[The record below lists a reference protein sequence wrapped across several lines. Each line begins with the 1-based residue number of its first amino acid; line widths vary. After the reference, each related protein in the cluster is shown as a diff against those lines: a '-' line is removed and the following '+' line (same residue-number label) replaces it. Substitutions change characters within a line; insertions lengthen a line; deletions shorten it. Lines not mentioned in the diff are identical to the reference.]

1 MVPGVAATVAQ
12 GYKLE
17 AVDFMI
23 SRLDR
28 YTSSMIWIEMEYD
41 CEKLDGDGEAL
52 EQCSVKLLQEG
63 ICVAPGSLRGDRL

>member
-23 SRLDR
+23 SRSDR
-28 YTSSMIWIEMEYD
+28 YTSNMIWIEMEYD
-41 CEKLDGDGEAL
+41 YEKLDGDGEAL
-52 EQCSVKLLQEG
+52 EQCSV
-63 ICVAPGSLRGDRL
+63 